1 MKLFPLSYYSIFLVI
16 LYFISKKKASYFYPF
31 MIASSLV
38 GGISIFV
45 GLTYPEWDKKQEKYV
60 KTIPF
65 DFSYKYRVIFNLIIL
80 FFKILVLIYWP
91 VNRSYKA
98 YLISFLWVLTYL
110 VIFRYNLYLNKYN
123 GRSIGDNTNI

>member
-45 GLTYPEWDKKQEKYV
+45 GLTYPEWDKKQEEYV

-65 DFSYKYRVIFNLIIL
+65 DFSYQYRVIFNLIIL
-80 FFKILVLIYWP
+80 FFKMLVLIYWP

-98 YLISFLWVLTYL
+98 YLISFLWVLTYI

-123 GRSIGDNTNI
+123 GKSIGDNTNI